1 VALPVKFVS
10 SGDNNQTHTKMYDL
24 HILGHTLAGVTTNDI
39 EAMTMARPTKWT
51 LEAIQAEAAKYATR
65 PAFSKGSNTAYVAAC
80 RRKLLNQVCAHTE
93 TGPAPWTEE
102 RIRAEA
108 AKYTV
113 WSDFYEQSL
122 PAYMAAQRKGML
134 DTIKAGMV
142 TTTRWTAESVQVE
155 ASRYDSASTKVIS
168 SEVGRFKRQAQKGG
182 GSLCHES

>member
-1 VALPVKFVS
+1 
-10 SGDNNQTHTKMYDL
+10 MYDL

-51 LEAIQAEAAKYATR
+51 LEAIQ
-65 PAFSKGSNTAYVAAC
+65 
-80 RRKLLNQVCAHTE
+80 
-93 TGPAPWTEE
+93 
-102 RIRAEA
+102 AEA